1 MHLTWYSWLIGF
13 GLTLLFE
20 LPLVVWL
27 LRDELA
33 SMPHRLAI
41 AVFANLV
48 THPLV
53 WFFFSQ
59 LPLAYAW
66 RVAISECWA
75 FVGEGL
81 FYFVVVSRI
90 GFTRAFL
97 ISLAANATSFGLGS
111 VVLSRWGR
119 MLF

>member
-1 MHLTWYSWLIGF
+1 MLLTWYSWLIGF

-27 LRDELA
+27 LQDDLP

-59 LPLAYAW
+59 LPLGYAW
-66 RVAISECWA
+66 RIASSECWA

-81 FYFVVVSRI
+81 FYFVVVSRLGSI
-90 GFTRAFL
+90 RAFL
-97 ISLAANATSFGLGS
+97 ISLAANATSFGLGW
-111 VVLSRWGR
+111 VVLNRWGQL
-119 MLF
+119 LF